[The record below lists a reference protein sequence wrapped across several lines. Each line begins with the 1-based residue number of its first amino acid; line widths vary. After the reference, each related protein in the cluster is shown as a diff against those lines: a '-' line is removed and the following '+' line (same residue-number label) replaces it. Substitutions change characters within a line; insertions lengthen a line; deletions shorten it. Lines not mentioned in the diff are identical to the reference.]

1 MGIEVSRQASWM
13 PPIAMKTFFDPSAS
27 SQRLK
32 NSEKA
37 KPWKMSAR
45 HTSESDHTLYAKGTL
60 FDSLFEKFSV
70 TNASPAYCR

>member
-32 NSEKA
+32 NSENT
-37 KPWKMSAR
+37 KPWKISAR
-45 HTSESDHTLYAKGTL
+45 HTSELDHMQYAKGTL